1 MSVNVRAGD
10 QYRKETY
17 TSHSTAELRKASFSK
32 AAFWLAVVELRC
44 SFVMLSCRAGNGLSV
59 EADLTRLMSG
69 VDCAED
75 GRSAGG
81 GRSVDELVFDC
92 MVSLSSGVRG
102 RGNDSPTGTSV
113 CLLLKEPREGADEV
127 DDA

>member
-1 MSVNVRAGD
+1 
-10 QYRKETY
+10 
-17 TSHSTAELRKASFSK
+17 
-32 AAFWLAVVELRC
+32 
-44 SFVMLSCRAGNGLSV
+44 MLSCRAGNGLSV

-75 GRSAGG
+75 GRLAGG